1 MLTHLKAN
9 AIAYAALFV
18 ALGGTSYAAVKL
30 PAGSVGTKELRRD
43 AVTKT
48 RIHRDAV
55 TSLRVLDHTLKAVD
69 FAPGQ
74 LKAGPK
80 GDQGPTGAKGDT
92 GARGDV
98 GPTLGVA
105 GLDAGCCP
113 SLDPS
118 PDDPTSTKT
127 VTLTTRARL
136 FVLGSNRVRIQGC
149 TSATCTKSWG
159 LTVDGVPVAGSE
171 RRAEAQ
177 IGAEGFAT
185 LTPFGVTDVLEPGTH
200 TIGLTQKPGTGNL
213 MAATFAGSHLAA
225 IALGV

>member
-30 PAGSVGTKELRRD
+30 PAGSVGTKELRHD
-43 AVTKT
+43 AVTKS

-80 GDQGPTGAKGDT
+80 GDQGPTGAA
-92 GARGDV
+92 GAKGDV

-105 GLDAGCCP
+105 GLDAGTREQLRQRLRRRLLGHGP
-113 SLDPS
+113 DRPMVLDARAWAVRG
-118 PDDPTSTKT
+118 T
-127 VTLTTRARL
+127 V
-136 FVLGSNRVRIQGC
+136 
-149 TSATCTKSWG
+149 
-159 LTVDGVPVAGSE
+159 P
-171 RRAEAQ
+171 
-177 IGAEGFAT
+177 
-185 LTPFGVTDVLEPGTH
+185 
-200 TIGLTQKPGTGNL
+200 
-213 MAATFAGSHLAA
+213 
-225 IALGV
+225 

>member
-43 AVTKT
+43 AVTKS

-74 LKAGPK
+74 LKAGPQ
-80 GDQGPTGAKGDT
+80 GDQGPAGAKGDT
-92 GARGDV
+92 GDV

-105 GLDAGCCP
+105 GLDAGCCA
-113 SLDPS
+113 SLDPL

-200 TIGLTQKPGTGNL
+200 TIGLTQKPGTGTF

>member
-30 PAGSVGTKELRRD
+30 PAGSVGTKELRSD
-43 AVTKT
+43 SVTKS

-74 LKAGPK
+74 LKAG
-80 GDQGPTGAKGDT
+80 QGRPGAQGRSGRQGAKGETDRRWASPGST
-92 GARGDV
+92 QA
-98 GPTLGVA
+98 A
-105 GLDAGCCP
+105 AA

-118 PDDPTSTKT
+118 PGDAAATKT

-136 FVLGSNRVRIQGC
+136 FVLGSNRVQIQGC
-149 TSATCTKSWG
+149 ASATCTKSWG
-159 LTVDGVPVAGSE
+159 LTVDGIPVAGSE
-171 RRAEAQ
+171 RRAEARSAPRDSQ
-177 IGAEGFAT
+177 
-185 LTPFGVTDVLEPGTH
+185 P
-200 TIGLTQKPGTGNL
+200 
-213 MAATFAGSHLAA
+213 
-225 IALGV
+225 